1 MPTTPG
7 PSVAEEPRRRDPAE
21 AIERAAMHLF
31 AQQPFEDVPV
41 HAIAEAAGVS
51 VRTFYRYFPSKE
63 EILIRLP
70 MRRAQQIAGA
80 ALRRPSREAPFTA
93 VRSAIHELAGS
104 DDADLRRWQVAVAR
118 GHASERM
125 AHVVVAM
132 TGPVLT
138 AAVTERGGLPDD
150 DLWGEVAGVT
160 IAAALVAGARRWARH
175 GGSLRTELL
184 AAVDIVGAGLRRRP
198 RPSAGGAGRLRAGRA

>member
-1 MPTTPG
+1 MAATPG
-7 PSVAEEPRRRDPAE
+7 PSVADVSRRRDPAE
-21 AIERAAMHLF
+21 AIERAAMQLF
-31 AQQPFEDVPV
+31 VQQPFEDVPV

-63 EILIRLP
+63 EILIGLP
-70 MRRAQQIAGA
+70 MRRAQQIADA
-80 ALRRPSREAPFTA
+80 ALRRPGREAPFTA

-138 AAVTERGGLPDD
+138 AAVTRRGGLPDD

-160 IAAALVAGARRWARH
+160 IAAALVAGARRWARR
-175 GGSLRTELL
+175 GGSLGTELL
-184 AAVDIVGAGLRRRP
+184 AAVDIVGEGLRRRP
-198 RPSAGGAGRLRAGRA
+198 RPPGAG